1 MPLACSIEASGQGE
15 QAGTQGWDDKRQ
27 RADDALA
34 AEDARDGW
42 QLVKW
47 QEECEG
53 ETNREERLEN
63 HRAV

>member
-1 MPLACSIEASGQGE
+1 MGRESRLVLRDVMKRKPWLG
-15 QAGTQGWDDKRQ
+15 DKRE
-27 RADDALA
+27 RASDALA

-47 QEECEG
+47 QEECEK
-53 ETNREERLEN
+53 ETNREERLEK